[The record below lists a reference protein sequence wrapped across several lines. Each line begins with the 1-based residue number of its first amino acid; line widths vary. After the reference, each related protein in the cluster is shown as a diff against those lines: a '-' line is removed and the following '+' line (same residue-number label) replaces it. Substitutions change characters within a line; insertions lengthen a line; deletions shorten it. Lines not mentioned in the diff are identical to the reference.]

1 MKPLFRRGPSS
12 TVRVLVLGACAL
24 GIGIAAKYTS
34 WFDEIKQRSVDV
46 IAPFYMVADLPA
58 KIEGW
63 AESRTMS
70 RAKLVQE
77 NNALRSEV
85 LVLRRK
91 LQREASLSAEN
102 FRLRQLLNSSESIT
116 DRVLIAELIGLS
128 PDPLI
133 HKVMINR
140 GSDDGVYQGQAVLD
154 AFGLMGQ
161 VVDVAAHHAFVLLIT
176 DATHAIPVQITRN
189 GARFVAEGTGNLFE
203 LNLRY
208 VANTQD
214 IKVGDL
220 LVSSGLGQRFP
231 IGYPV
236 AEVMS
241 VHIDPAKR
249 FARVSAKPKA
259 ELNQSRHVLLVF
271 DSPPV
276 GE

>member
-91 LQREASLSAEN
+91 LQREMPGAISSDQHQRQ
-102 FRLRQLLNSSESIT
+102 FRRCLGEISILRLL
-116 DRVLIAELIGLS
+116 
-128 PDPLI
+128 
-133 HKVMINR
+133 
-140 GSDDGVYQGQAVLD
+140 QQ
-154 AFGLMGQ
+154 
-161 VVDVAAHHAFVLLIT
+161 
-176 DATHAIPVQITRN
+176 
-189 GARFVAEGTGNLFE
+189 
-203 LNLRY
+203 
-208 VANTQD
+208 
-214 IKVGDL
+214 
-220 LVSSGLGQRFP
+220 
-231 IGYPV
+231 
-236 AEVMS
+236 
-241 VHIDPAKR
+241 
-249 FARVSAKPKA
+249 
-259 ELNQSRHVLLVF
+259 
-271 DSPPV
+271 
-276 GE
+276 

>member
-1 MKPLFRRGPSS
+1 MKLLFLRGPSN
-12 TVRVLVLGACAL
+12 TVRVFLLGVCA
-24 GIGIAAKYTS
+24 ISIASIAKYTP
-34 WFDEIKQRSVDV
+34 WFDVLKQHSLDV
-46 IAPFYMVADLPA
+46 IAPFYMVADIPA
-58 KIEGW
+58 KVKGW
-63 AESRTMS
+63 TESRTMPRS
-70 RAKLVQE
+70 KLIQE
-77 NNALRSEV
+77 NSALRSEV

-91 LQREASLSAEN
+91 LQREASLTAEN
-102 FRLRQLLNSSESIT
+102 FRLRQLLNSSDRVT

-128 PDPLI
+128 PDPII

-161 VVDVAAHHAFVLLIT
+161 VVEVSAHYAFVLLIT

-189 GARFVAEGTGNLFE
+189 GSRFVAEGTGNLFE
-203 LNLRY
+203 LNLRH

-231 IGYPV
+231 VGYPV
-236 AEVMS
+236 AEVTS
-241 VHIDPAKR
+241 VVIDPAKR
-249 FARVSAKPKA
+249 FAHVRAKPKA
-259 ELNQSRHVLLVF
+259 ELNQSRHILLVF
-271 DSPPV
+271 DRPPV